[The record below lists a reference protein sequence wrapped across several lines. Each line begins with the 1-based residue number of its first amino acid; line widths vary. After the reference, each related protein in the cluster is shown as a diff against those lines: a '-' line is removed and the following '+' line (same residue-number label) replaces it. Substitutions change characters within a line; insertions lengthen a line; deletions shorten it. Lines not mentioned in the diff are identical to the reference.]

1 MHSHVAKM
9 NTTTATAP
17 VCMPLIAILG
27 KFRIVK
33 LGRNNTLKH
42 YNNICFRYLAAV
54 S

>member
-9 NTTTATAP
+9 NTTTATTP